1 VAIGQRSTAPG
12 GDRTHRHHRHHSRVT
27 GTPRTQVLN
36 VNNRSAAG
44 TDRPA
49 AGRRQAFASAVVS
62 LTAAFAASA
71 SPIPLFNTYRA
82 EQGFTNA
89 DISLAV
95 VSYFVGTITA
105 LLVLGRLSGH
115 LGRRPTSLATLAL
128 LAAGCVLLLNVH
140 GLGWLIGGRLLMGL
154 GAGLASSA
162 LTSYIVD
169 AAPSAP
175 SWVASVASSQAP
187 MLGLTLGAVGSGAL
201 VQYGP
206 WPRTLVYLIMIA
218 ALLASASLI
227 VASPETA
234 PRTLGAWRSLRP
246 RVHLPRRV
254 RHLLPVAASIL
265 LATWATGAFYQAF
278 VPALTQEQLGTQNA
292 LVIGLVFS
300 AYMAPSV
307 IGAPIGG
314 RFAPAT
320 AQRLGMVAFLIG
332 MVAILTALSLS
343 TLPLFVAGSLI
354 AGGGQGIAVSST
366 IRGLLHRS
374 TIADRSPIFAAIYLL
389 SYTGAAVPSL
399 IAGQL
404 SHTLTMTE
412 IALGYGGLALAATLI
427 TVIAARNP

>member
-1 VAIGQRSTAPG
+1 MATDTA
-12 GDRTHRHHRHHSRVT
+12 
-27 GTPRTQVLN
+27 
-36 VNNRSAAG
+36 
-44 TDRPA
+44 
-49 AGRRQAFASAVVS
+49 
-62 LTAAFAASA
+62 
-71 SPIPLFNTYRA
+71 
-82 EQGFTNA
+82 QGFTNA

-206 WPRTLVYLIMIA
+206 LAPHPGVPHHDRCVAGLREPDCGESRNRTPHTRRL
-218 ALLASASLI
+218 ALLAPPRPPTSSSTP
-227 VASPETA
+227 SPA
-234 PRTLGAWRSLRP
+234 GSRKHPPGHLGD
-246 RVHLPRRV
+246 RR
-254 RHLLPVAASIL
+254 LLPSVRARPDPG
-265 LATWATGAFYQAF
+265 ATRH
-278 VPALTQEQLGTQNA
+278 PKRLGHRSGV
-292 LVIGLVFS
+292 LRLHG
-300 AYMAPSV
+300 
-307 IGAPIGG
+307 
-314 RFAPAT
+314 
-320 AQRLGMVAFLIG
+320 AQRHRRTDRGTVRSRDSSAARHGGLPHRDGRHPHRP
-332 MVAILTALSLS
+332 SLS

-354 AGGGQGIAVSST
+354 AGGGQGIAVSAT

-427 TVIAARNP
+427 TVIAARNPEPSSLTAGGRSA

>member
-1 VAIGQRSTAPG
+1 M
-12 GDRTHRHHRHHSRVT
+12 
-27 GTPRTQVLN
+27 
-36 VNNRSAAG
+36 
-44 TDRPA
+44 
-49 AGRRQAFASAVVS
+49 
-62 LTAAFAASA
+62 
-71 SPIPLFNTYRA
+71 
-82 EQGFTNA
+82 
-89 DISLAV
+89 

-105 LLVLGRLSGH
+105 LLILGRLSGH
-115 LGRRPTSLATLAL
+115 LGRLTSLATLAL
-128 LAAGCVLLLNVH
+128 LVAGCVLLLNVH
-140 GLGWLIGGRLLMGL
+140 SIGWLVGGRLLMGL

-175 SWVASVASSQAP
+175 GSPPSPPAKRPCWGSPSARSAPVPSSSTGPGPAP
-187 MLGLTLGAVGSGAL
+187 WCT
-201 VQYGP
+201 
-206 WPRTLVYLIMIA
+206 IMIA

-234 PRTLGAWRSLRP
+234 PRTPGAWRSLRP
-246 RVHLPRRV
+246 RSTRHPRRV

-320 AQRLGMVAFLIG
+320 AQRLGMVIFLIG

-343 TLPLFVAGSLI
+343 TLALFVAGSLI
-354 AGGGQGIAVSST
+354 AGGGQGIAVSAT

-374 TIADRSPIFAAIYLL
+374 TIADRSPDLRRDL
-389 SYTGAAVPSL
+389 PPQLHRRRRPRSL

-412 IALGYGGLALAATLI
+412 IALGYGGLSLAATLI
-427 TVIAARNP
+427 TVIAAHNPEPSFLTGDRSA

>member
-1 VAIGQRSTAPG
+1 M
-12 GDRTHRHHRHHSRVT
+12 
-27 GTPRTQVLN
+27 
-36 VNNRSAAG
+36 NNRSAAG

-71 SPIPLFNTYRA
+71 CPIPLFNTYRA

-95 VSYFVGTITA
+95 VAYFVGTITA

-115 LGRRPTSLATLAL
+115 LGRRPTSLATLGL
-128 LAAGCVLLLNVH
+128 LVAGCVLLLNVH
-140 GLGWLIGGRLLMGL
+140 DIGWLIGGRLLMGL

-175 SWVASVASSQAP
+175 VWVASVASSQAP

-206 WPRTLVYLIMIA
+206 WPRTLVYLVMIA

-234 PRTLGAWRSLRP
+234 PRTPGAWRSLRP

-320 AQRLGMVAFLIG
+320 AQRLGMVIFLIG

-343 TLPLFVAGSLI
+343 TLALFVAGNLI
-354 AGGGQGIAVSST
+354 AGGGQGIAVSAT

-389 SYTGAAVPSL
+389 SYTGAAVPGL

-412 IALGYGGLALAATLI
+412 IALGYGGLALAADADHCHRRSQPATSSL
-427 TVIAARNP
+427 TADDRNA

>member
-1 VAIGQRSTAPG
+1 
-12 GDRTHRHHRHHSRVT
+12 
-27 GTPRTQVLN
+27 
-36 VNNRSAAG
+36 
-44 TDRPA
+44 
-49 AGRRQAFASAVVS
+49 
-62 LTAAFAASA
+62 
-71 SPIPLFNTYRA
+71 
-82 EQGFTNA
+82 
-89 DISLAV
+89 
-95 VSYFVGTITA
+95 
-105 LLVLGRLSGH
+105 
-115 LGRRPTSLATLAL
+115 
-128 LAAGCVLLLNVH
+128 
-140 GLGWLIGGRLLMGL
+140 MGL

-175 SWVASVASSQAP
+175 VWVASVASSQAP

-234 PRTLGAWRSLRP
+234 PRTPGAWRSLRP

-320 AQRLGMVAFLIG
+320 AQRLGMVIFLIG

-343 TLPLFVAGSLI
+343 TLALFVAGSLI
-354 AGGGQGIAVSST
+354 AGGGQGIAVSAT